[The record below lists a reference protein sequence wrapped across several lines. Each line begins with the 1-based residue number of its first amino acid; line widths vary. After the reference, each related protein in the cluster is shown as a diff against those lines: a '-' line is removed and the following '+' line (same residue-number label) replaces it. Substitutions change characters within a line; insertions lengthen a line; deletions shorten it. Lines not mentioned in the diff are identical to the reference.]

1 MRPTGKVIDAFEG
14 ALPPMRNYLDES
26 SLRSAWTVT
35 V

>member
-1 MRPTGKVIDAFEG
+1 MRRAGEVIDAFEG
-14 ALPPMRNYLDES
+14 ALPPMRNHLDES